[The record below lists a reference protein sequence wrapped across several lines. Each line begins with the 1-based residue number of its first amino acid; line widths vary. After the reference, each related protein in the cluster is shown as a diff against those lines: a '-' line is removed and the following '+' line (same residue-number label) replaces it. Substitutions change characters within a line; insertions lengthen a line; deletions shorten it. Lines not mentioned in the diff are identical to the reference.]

1 MNCSLKKSLLV
12 TNLFVVI
19 MTILTMGL
27 ASLYVID
34 GQIKSNATERQLS
47 NQRVAATIL
56 ERKISGVK
64 IDWAAD
70 GEVTNIELSKIPV
83 FNDHAMIDSIGR
95 MTGET
100 ATVFIWDEKTRDFW
114 RKTTNIVK
122 PNGERAVG
130 TKLGQSGRVYPVI
143 MDGKTYSGEA
153 TILGKDYYTVYQP
166 IFKGSKVVGI
176 LYAGVEK
183 SRINAVL
190 TEIAWALMIAAVI
203 ALALSASTLM
213 ILQNYSLRPLARLAS
228 VTRKFAQNDMNVDIP
243 AYEYD
248 DEIGD
253 MTKAISI
260 FKDSAG
266 ERDRLERKTSDESD
280 ARHVRQT
287 AIEQMIAEFRREAGV
302 GFEKM
307 ALNAAQVDETARQL
321 TDTAQGSRQ
330 TSSEASIAAG
340 EASQNVQSVAAAA
353 EQLSAS
359 IEEIS
364 RQIHS
369 TDQMV
374 DRTSDMANDANGRIT
389 ALAENAAKIDEVLTL
404 IRDIAEQTNLLA
416 LNATIE
422 AARAGEA
429 GKGFAVVASEVKA
442 LATQT
447 AKATEEISAQVG
459 SIQADT
465 GSSVEAIR
473 AITENMN
480 TLAQNTTA
488 ISAAAEQQ
496 GASTAN
502 ISGSIV
508 MAAERT
514 QSLADNI
521 SQLDGAMESTASSV
535 SSVLES
541 AGAVASE
548 VEQMRATVDRFLENV
563 KAA

>member
-1 MNCSLKKSLLV
+1 
-12 TNLFVVI
+12 
-19 MTILTMGL
+19 MTILMMGL

-34 GQIKSNATERQLS
+34 GQVKNTATERQLG

-56 ERKISGVK
+56 ERKIAGVK
-64 IDWAAD
+64 IDWAGD
-70 GEVTNIELSKIPV
+70 GEVKNIELSKIPV
-83 FNDHAMIDSIGR
+83 FSDHTMIDTIGR

-122 PNGERAVG
+122 PNGKRAVG
-130 TKLGQSGRVYPVI
+130 TKLGQNGRVYPII

-166 IFKGSKVVGI
+166 IFSDSKVVGI

-190 TEIAWALMIAAVI
+190 TQIAWALVIAAAI
-203 ALALSASTLM
+203 ALALSAGTLV
-213 ILQNYSLRPLARLAS
+213 ILQNYSLRPLARLVG
-228 VTRKFAQNDMNVDIP
+228 VTRKLAQNDMSADVP
-243 AYEYD
+243 VYKFD

-266 ERDRLERKTSDESD
+266 ERQRLELKTSDESD
-280 ARHVRQT
+280 ARHERQS
-287 AIEQMIAEFRREAGV
+287 AIEQMIAEFRKEAEI

-307 ALNAAQVDETARQL
+307 ALNAAQMDETARQL

-330 TSSEASIAAG
+330 SSSEASAAAG

-359 IEEIS
+359 VEEIA

-404 IRDIAEQTNLLA
+404 IKDIAEQTNLLA

-447 AKATEEISAQVG
+447 AKATEEIGTQVG

-473 AITENMN
+473 AITENMS

-508 MAAERT
+508 TAAERT

-521 SQLDGAMESTASSV
+521 SEMDGAMESTASSA

-541 AGAVASE
+541 ASAVAGE